1 MPRQKGG
8 QTTKRPQGILCVFA
22 RPLRMY
28 GRSFCH
34 GKTVCV
40 LVNRGY
46 ARQNRRSFQ
55 RNGGSFVST
64 RGNCYARCSIFQWFP
79 RRLQQQNKGAE
90 ARLLWCKLLLHLQKQ
105 DTSLCLSFLM
115 YVYSFS
121 ACYAELLLA
130 HAFIVQACVARHT
143 RPVLNFFFLILP
155 QLLTQSPLFLP
166 FRRR

>member
-1 MPRQKGG
+1 MD
-8 QTTKRPQGILCVFA
+8 VFL
-22 RPLRMY
+22 PV
-28 GRSFCH
+28 
-34 GKTVCV
+34 KTVCV

-130 HAFIVQACVARHT
+130 PAFIVQACVARHT
-143 RPVLNFFFLILP
+143 RPVLHFFLFYSTPTIDAEP
-155 QLLTQSPLFLP
+155 IISAFQKTVIGRSAPYTRGKKMNNP
-166 FRRR
+166 